1 MEYSGGQLTEME
13 MKLVGMTAIL
23 VASAIVGTA
32 HAETAIQAGEW
43 EATEKTTMEGV
54 QPMPATSKKV
64 CLKGADA
71 KLERL
76 FFPTPAEMKEHGCT
90 YEEGAKKAGV
100 LTATLTCP
108 PSDAIAG
115 VTAKAEV
122 TYSATSYEG
131 LGQIEA
137 KDKSGTTVKGS
148 TVLSGKRLGDCS

>member
-1 MEYSGGQLTEME
+1 
-13 MKLVGMTAIL
+13 MKLFSVTAIL
-23 VASAIVGTA
+23 VASAIVGA
-32 HAETAIQAGEW
+32 AYAETAIQAGEW

-64 CLKGADA
+64 CLKGDDA

-76 FFPTPAEMKEHGCT
+76 LFPTPAEMKEHNCK

-115 VTAKAEV
+115 VTAKAEI

-137 KDKSGTTVKGS
+137 KDKSGTTIKGS
-148 TVLSGKRLGDCS
+148 TVLSGKRVGDCS

>member
-1 MEYSGGQLTEME
+1 
-13 MKLVGMTAIL
+13 MKLFGVTAIL
-23 VASAIVGTA
+23 VASAIAGAA

-64 CLKGADA
+64 CLKGDDA

-76 FFPTPAEMKEHGCT
+76 FFPTPAEMKEHNCT

-108 PSDAIAG
+108 PSDTIAG

-148 TVLSGKRLGDCS
+148 SVLSGKRIGDCP